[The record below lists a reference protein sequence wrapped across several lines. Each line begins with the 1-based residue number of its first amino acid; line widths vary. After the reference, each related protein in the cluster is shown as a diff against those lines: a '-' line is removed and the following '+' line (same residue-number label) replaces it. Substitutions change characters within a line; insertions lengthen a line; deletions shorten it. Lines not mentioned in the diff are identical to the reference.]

1 MRLIRH
7 NIRYHY
13 FRLLRLWII
22 FTTSLT
28 NSCGSLRSLRRP
40 ITRTFSSINSKEEAL
55 LMDIFIAALF
65 LSAFLCSLVAGFLF
79 AYAIV
84 VMPGIKNLNDREFIR
99 AFQVTDR
106 IIQNNHPLFML
117 VWVGSAI
124 AIIVSSI
131 YGIGKLQGVDFFLLA
146 LATLAYILGVQ
157 VSTIA
162 IHLPLNNKLQTID
175 VDALNEADL
184 KMARKAFEPRW
195 NTSNVF
201 RTAIASCVSVL
212 LIILLFR
219 Q

>member
-1 MRLIRH
+1 
-7 NIRYHY
+7 
-13 FRLLRLWII
+13 
-22 FTTSLT
+22 
-28 NSCGSLRSLRRP
+28 
-40 ITRTFSSINSKEEAL
+40 
-55 LMDIFIAALF
+55 MDIFQTALI

-106 IIQNNHPLFML
+106 IIQNNHPVFML

-124 AIIVSSI
+124 AIIVSALF
-131 YGIGKLQGVDFFLLA
+131 GIGRLQGVDLFLLA
-146 LATLAYILGVQ
+146 LAALAYILGVQ

-162 IHLPLNNKLQTID
+162 IHLPLNNKLQTLD
-175 VDALNEADL
+175 VDAMNETDIKA
-184 KMARKAFEPRW
+184 ARNEFEQRW
-195 NTSNVF
+195 NTSNLI

-212 LIILLFR
+212 LILLLIR

>member
-1 MRLIRH
+1 MS
-7 NIRYHY
+7 
-13 FRLLRLWII
+13 I
-22 FTTSLT
+22 FQT
-28 NSCGSLRSLRRP
+28 
-40 ITRTFSSINSKEEAL
+40 AL
-55 LMDIFIAALF
+55 L

-79 AYAIV
+79 SYAIV

-99 AFQVTDR
+99 TFQVTDR
-106 IIQNNHPLFML
+106 IIQNNHPIFML

-124 AIIVSSI
+124 AIIVSAL
-131 YGIGKLQGVDFFLLA
+131 YGVGRLQGVDLFLLA

-162 IHLPLNNKLQTID
+162 IHLPLNKKLQTLD
-175 VDALNEADL
+175 VDAMNETDI
-184 KMARKAFEPRW
+184 KVARNDFEPRW
-195 NTSNVF
+195 NASNLI